1 MTDKENKWV
10 VNLNTITSY
19 WLTMKYTWFTW
30 SELSR
35 EKRFATLE
43 QALAEAEKVQSK
55 INKEGW
61 MSVRFEDWSLKYIF
75 YFSSQ
80 IRNLSI
86 SEIEANEK
94 TTDVTAILWIS

>member
-30 SELSR
+30 SELTR

-43 QALAEAEKVQSK
+43 QALAEAEKIQSK

-75 YFSSQ
+75 YFASQ